1 MLMHSII
8 KHVNWILFFTLIF
21 SKNIFSADF
30 DSQIAMAK
38 LENKKNEKLILSL
51 TINEQLIN
59 AGAILIKDFN
69 GSLLISK
76 NDLKKSRV
84 NLQDVN
90 LIKIEN
96 DEYSDLSNFKN
107 IKIDF
112 DVNNQSIKIFLDE
125 SHFLKT
131 ELTNKNE
138 FKIDALKNN
147 SGIFLNYDIYSEF
160 YNARN
165 SLSGLFEIGGGLK
178 QGLLTSNLAY
188 LQRE

>member
-1 MLMHSII
+1 MLMRSIN

-21 SKNIFSADF
+21 SKNIFSAEF
-30 DSQIAMAK
+30 DSQIAMAE

-59 AGAILIKDFN
+59 AGAILIKDLN

-90 LIKIEN
+90 FIKIEN

-112 DVNNQSIKIFLDE
+112 DVNNQSIKMFLDE

-138 FKIDALKNN
+138 FQFEASRNN

-160 YNARN
+160 YSARN

-188 LQRE
+188 LQR